1 MLVMG
6 RESSIPERNI
16 VISDNFSISV
26 NLRQIKFIYACI
38 MFISMNLFAFDVL
51 LDFILK
57 KIHAIGKITV
67 FFFVGGSGNGIGNIS
82 SSSLSSL
89 DSDDLLK

>member
-16 VISDNFSISV
+16 IISDNFSSSV
-26 NLRQIKFIYACI
+26 NLLQIKFIYARI
-38 MFISMNLFAFDVL
+38 MFISINLFAFDVL

-67 FFFVGGSGNGIGNIS
+67 FFLCRGVWNWNRKHF
-82 SSSLSSL
+82 
-89 DSDDLLK
+89 

>member
-16 VISDNFSISV
+16 IISDNFSISV
-26 NLRQIKFIYACI
+26 NILQIKFIYARI
-38 MFISMNLFAFDVL
+38 MFISINLFAFDVL

-67 FFFVGGSGNGIGNIS
+67 FFLCRGVWNWNRKHF
-82 SSSLSSL
+82 
-89 DSDDLLK
+89 

>member
-26 NLRQIKFIYACI
+26 NLLQIKFIYACI
-38 MFISMNLFAFDVL
+38 MFISINLFAFDVL

-57 KIHAIGKITV
+57 KIHAIWKITV
-67 FFFVGGSGNGIGNIS
+67 FFLCRGVWNWNRKHF
-82 SSSLSSL
+82 
-89 DSDDLLK
+89 

>member
-26 NLRQIKFIYACI
+26 NILQIKFIYARI
-38 MFISMNLFAFDVL
+38 MFISINLFAFDVL

-67 FFFVGGSGNGIGNIS
+67 FFLCRGVWNWNRKHF
-82 SSSLSSL
+82 
-89 DSDDLLK
+89 

>member
-26 NLRQIKFIYACI
+26 NLQIKFIYACI

-67 FFFVGGSGNGIGNIS
+67 FFFVGGPGNGIGNIS

>member
-16 VISDNFSISV
+16 IISDNFSISV
-26 NLRQIKFIYACI
+26 NLLQIKFIYACI
-38 MFISMNLFAFDVL
+38 MFISINLFAFDVL

-57 KIHAIGKITV
+57 KNTCNRENNC
-67 FFFVGGSGNGIGNIS
+67 FF
-82 SSSLSSL
+82 SL
-89 DSDDLLK
+89 

>member
-16 VISDNFSISV
+16 IIIDNFSISV
-26 NLRQIKFIYACI
+26 NLLQIKFIYACI
-38 MFISMNLFAFDVL
+38 MFISINLFAFDVL
-51 LDFILK
+51 LDFIPK

-67 FFFVGGSGNGIGNIS
+67 FFLCRGVWNWNRKHF
-82 SSSLSSL
+82 
-89 DSDDLLK
+89 

>member
-16 VISDNFSISV
+16 IIIDNFSISV
-26 NLRQIKFIYACI
+26 NLLQIKFIYACI
-38 MFISMNLFAFDVL
+38 MFISINLFAFNVL

-67 FFFVGGSGNGIGNIS
+67 FFLCRGVWNWNRKHF
-82 SSSLSSL
+82 
-89 DSDDLLK
+89 

>member
-26 NLRQIKFIYACI
+26 NLLQIKFIYACI
-38 MFISMNLFAFDVL
+38 MNLFAFDVL

-67 FFFVGGSGNGIGNIS
+67 FF
-82 SSSLSSL
+82 SL
-89 DSDDLLK
+89 

>member
-16 VISDNFSISV
+16 IIIDNFSISV
-26 NLRQIKFIYACI
+26 NLLQIKFIYARI

-67 FFFVGGSGNGIGNIS
+67 FFLCRGVWNWNRKHF
-82 SSSLSSL
+82 
-89 DSDDLLK
+89 

>member
-26 NLRQIKFIYACI
+26 NLLQIKFIYARI
-38 MFISMNLFAFDVL
+38 MFISINLFAFDVL

-67 FFFVGGSGNGIGNIS
+67 FFLCRGVWNWNRKHF
-82 SSSLSSL
+82 
-89 DSDDLLK
+89 

>member
-16 VISDNFSISV
+16 IISDNFSISV
-26 NLRQIKFIYACI
+26 NLLQIKFIYACI
-38 MFISMNLFAFDVL
+38 MFISINLFAFDVL
-51 LDFILK
+51 LDFILT

-67 FFFVGGSGNGIGNIS
+67 FFLCRGVWNWNRKHF
-82 SSSLSSL
+82 
-89 DSDDLLK
+89 

>member
-26 NLRQIKFIYACI
+26 NLLQIKFIYACI

-67 FFFVGGSGNGIGNIS
+67 FFLCRRVWKWNRKHFYFITEFPRF
-82 SSSLSSL
+82 
-89 DSDDLLK
+89 

>member
-16 VISDNFSISV
+16 IIIDNFSIGV
-26 NLRQIKFIYACI
+26 NLLQIKFIYACI
-38 MFISMNLFAFDVL
+38 MFISINLFAFDVL

-67 FFFVGGSGNGIGNIS
+67 FFLCRGVWNWNRKHF
-82 SSSLSSL
+82 
-89 DSDDLLK
+89 

>member
-1 MLVMG
+1 MG

-16 VISDNFSISV
+16 VISDNFSISA
-26 NLRQIKFIYACI
+26 NLLQIKFIYACI

-67 FFFVGGSGNGIGNIS
+67 FFFFVGGSGIGIGNIS

>member
-16 VISDNFSISV
+16 IISDNFFISV
-26 NLRQIKFIYACI
+26 NLLQIKFIYARI
-38 MFISMNLFAFDVL
+38 MFISINLFAFDVL

-67 FFFVGGSGNGIGNIS
+67 FFLCRGVWNWNRKHF
-82 SSSLSSL
+82 
-89 DSDDLLK
+89 

>member
-16 VISDNFSISV
+16 IISDNFSISV
-26 NLRQIKFIYACI
+26 NLLQIKFIYARI
-38 MFISMNLFAFDVL
+38 MFISINLFAFDVL

-57 KIHAIGKITV
+57 KIHATGKITV
-67 FFFVGGSGNGIGNIS
+67 FFLCRGVWNWNRKHF
-82 SSSLSSL
+82 
-89 DSDDLLK
+89 

>member
-16 VISDNFSISV
+16 IIIDNFSIGV
-26 NLRQIKFIYACI
+26 NLLQIKFIYACI
-38 MFISMNLFAFDVL
+38 MFISINLFAFDVL

>member
-16 VISDNFSISV
+16 IIIDNFSISV
-26 NLRQIKFIYACI
+26 NLLQIKFIYARI